1 MKHLGFGALTSHTA
15 GTLCREE
22 LMAHRHHP
30 QSPRRPSAVRGA
42 ARAEAPSS
50 ESNTHP
56 RHGSWHRR
64 LARRRDLTPDERR
77 LRDARR
83 RAARKYGF
91 IAHLVP
97 YTMTCLFITAVA
109 GFRAGMIV
117 AFAWG
122 IGVALHGFFAL
133 VSPDLRKRLLEAEV
147 ERSQREGDA
156 ESRRELEE
164 RHTRSLEELAA
175 GVAHEIRN
183 PVTAAKSLVQQMGE
197 DPGSRENVTYARVAL
212 EELDRVER
220 SISHLLRFA
229 RDEEL
234 RFAELELPEN
244 VQSALETLRERIAAL
259 GVRVRFE
266 RGRAGALRGDAEKL
280 RRVWINLIGN
290 ALDALEESAT
300 REPELEL
307 TFGENLAG
315 SELWLRVRDNGPG
328 IPLELRRR
336 IWSPFYTSKSSGTG
350 LGLALAKKVIEGHGG
365 PIELEANETAPRG
378 ASFLVTLP
386 KHPPDSAGDAPS
398 GGAST

>member
-1 MKHLGFGALTSHTA
+1 MRHMGFGAMAFHTA
-15 GTLCREE
+15 DTLCREE
-22 LMAHRHHP
+22 RMAHRHDP
-30 QSPRRPSAVRGA
+30 LMQRRPRAERRDAPDSGA
-42 ARAEAPSS
+42 AEDS
-50 ESNTHP
+50 E
-56 RHGSWHRR
+56 RRGHGSWHRR
-64 LARRRDLTPDERR
+64 LSRRRDLSPSERR
-77 LRDARR
+77 LRNARR
-83 RAARKYGF
+83 RAARKFGF

-97 YTMTCLFITAVA
+97 YTTTCLFITAVA

-133 VSPDLRKRLLEAEV
+133 ISPDLRRRLLDAEV
-147 ERSQREGDA
+147 ERNEREGDA
-156 ESRRELEE
+156 EARRDLEE
-164 RHTRSLEELAA
+164 RHARSLEELAA

-234 RFAELELPEN
+234 RFAEMDLPDN
-244 VQSALETLRERIAAL
+244 VQAALETLRERVSAL

-266 RGRAGALRGDAEKL
+266 RGRAGLLRGDAEKL

-290 ALDALEESAT
+290 ALDALEAAST
-300 REPELEL
+300 PQPELAIEL
-307 TFGENLAG
+307 GENLAG

-328 IPLELRRR
+328 VPEELRRR
-336 IWSPFYTSKSSGTG
+336 IWSPFYTSKSTGTG

-365 PIELEANETAPRG
+365 QIELEPSEPGVSG

-386 KHPPDSAGDAPS
+386 KHPPEAMSDAPNA
-398 GGAST
+398 GAAA

>member
-1 MKHLGFGALTSHTA
+1 MRHMGFGAIAFHTA

-22 LMAHRHHP
+22 RMAHRHDP
-30 QSPRRPSAVRGA
+30 LMQRRARTERSEASAP
-42 ARAEAPSS
+42 ESS
-50 ESNTHP
+50 ERRH
-56 RHGSWHRR
+56 HGSWHRR
-64 LARRRDLTPDERR
+64 LARRRDLSPGERR

-83 RAARKYGF
+83 RAARKFGF

-109 GFRAGMIV
+109 GIRAGMIV

-133 VSPDLRKRLLEAEV
+133 VSPDLRRRLLEAEV
-147 ERSQREGDA
+147 ERSQREDDPS
-156 ESRRELEE
+156 SRRELEE

-197 DPGSRENVTYARVAL
+197 DPASRENVTYARVAL

-234 RFAELELPEN
+234 RFAEMDLPEN
-244 VQSALETLRERIAAL
+244 VQAALETLRERVAAL

-266 RGRAGALRGDAEKL
+266 RGRAGLLRGDAEKL

-290 ALDALEESAT
+290 ALDALEAAAT
-300 REPELEL
+300 PQPELAIEL
-307 TFGENLAG
+307 GENLAG

-328 IPLELRRR
+328 VPEELRRR
-336 IWSPFYTSKSSGTG
+336 IWSPFYTSKSTGTG

-365 PIELEANETAPRG
+365 QIELETFESGASG

-386 KHPPDSAGDAPS
+386 KRPPEAPS
-398 GGAST
+398 DSPETRASA